1 MKTRDDWIRTV
12 RGELLKRGWTGDSA
26 CEMAHGLADL
36 FYSDLTPHQAL
47 DRAEH
52 CARPVKI
59 TPAF

>member
-52 CARPVKI
+52 CA
-59 TPAF
+59 